1 LGYFEAALA
10 SVDSM
15 QISNQSKEFAVTL
28 STSLGELGVYRN
40 VYRNGTRDLF
50 PCDVC
55 LSTTRG
61 FVPLVAGI
69 SCKPDFVP
77 LGDVG
82 ATTPDFVP
90 LGDVGANT
98 PDFVLLGDVCAI
110 TPDVVPLGT
119 CLSNML
125 DVVLGRAS
133 LDDSKSFCPESARIT
148 GESSQS

>member
-1 LGYFEAALA
+1 MGYFEAALA

-82 ATTPDFVP
+82 A
-90 LGDVGANT
+90 NT